1 MIFFKICS
9 SHFCWTT
16 SLWRRATAR
25 SISALETLWQDKFK
39 LSFDKTKIYD
49 LVTRCLF
56 ICFKTR
62 ASCRVLTTQLNLF
75 PIRRHQ
81 FWIPRSYWGQGWRL
95 AIARPPKFSS
105 FVMISLSPSL
115 QLVVRYQ
122 LANTFCFS
130 WYPSYSGTIREPVG
144 TEYCCILITHLKSS
158 LALIPSRKT
167 SSINYFYSEIF
178 FFLKGNTYFSYYKGK
193 QIFCL
198 PLYLWN
204 FLSAVIIWSVYK
216 SSLFTFKLARNLIF
230 FFFL

>member
-1 MIFFKICS
+1 MCDFLSLRPEITKRSKTLIQRKDHLVNYERNSTNKSMIFFKICS

-25 SISALETLWQDKFK
+25 SISALETLWQGKFK

-81 FWIPRSYWGQGWRL
+81 FWIPRSYWGQGRRL

-144 TEYCCILITHLKSS
+144 TEYCCILIT
-158 LALIPSRKT
+158 
-167 SSINYFYSEIF
+167 FEIIAGSDPV
-178 FFLKGNTYFSYYKGK
+178 KE
-193 QIFCL
+193 
-198 PLYLWN
+198 
-204 FLSAVIIWSVYK
+204 
-216 SSLFTFKLARNLIF
+216 NL
-230 FFFL
+230 

>member
-1 MIFFKICS
+1 MIFLKICS

-25 SISALETLWQDKFK
+25 SNSALETLWQGKFK

-62 ASCRVLTTQLNLF
+62 ASCRVLTIQLNLF

-144 TEYCCILITHLKSS
+144 TEYCCILITHFKSS

-178 FFLKGNTYFSYYKGK
+178 SERKHLFFLL
-193 QIFCL
+193 Q
-198 PLYLWN
+198 
-204 FLSAVIIWSVYK
+204 
-216 SSLFTFKLARNLIF
+216 R
-230 FFFL
+230 